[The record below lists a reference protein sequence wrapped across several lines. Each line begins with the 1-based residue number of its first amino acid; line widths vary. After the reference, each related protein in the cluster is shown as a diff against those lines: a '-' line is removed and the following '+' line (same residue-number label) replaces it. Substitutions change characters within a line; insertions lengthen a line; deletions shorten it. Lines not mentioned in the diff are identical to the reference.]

1 MQRRGRIMAIWA
13 RECLA
18 ALVVALAASCGP
30 QPNTEN
36 KEQSATAK
44 TRPAAAP
51 IDPGVYEPYKREQ
64 GWEKT
69 FARWGDEGVARI
81 QRLREAAAATVA
93 RDPKCDAVELSE
105 ISDSRSTPPDSPMV
119 YVDCTNGER
128 FYLGE
133 SDVGSTVSSE
143 MEKGAGF
150 SSADLIRQCT
160 DAVRARLN
168 LPASF
173 DQKIW
178 SVSDRQGTSGN
189 RVVEFDFE
197 AKNYLGATLPA
208 QARCIMTT
216 QGQFE
221 VTVIE

>member
-1 MQRRGRIMAIWA
+1 MLQMGRGMAIWVRA
-13 RECLA
+13 CAA
-18 ALVVALAASCGP
+18 ALSVALTASCGQEP
-30 QPNTEN
+30 KTG
-36 KEQSATAK
+36 QSETQNAK
-44 TRPAAAP
+44 PAAAP

-81 QRLREAAAATVA
+81 QRLREAAAETVA
-93 RDPKCDAVELSE
+93 SNPKCDSVELSE
-105 ISDSRSTPPDSPMV
+105 ISDSRSTPPDTPTV
-119 YVDCTNGER
+119 YVDCANGER
-128 FYLGE
+128 FYLSE
-133 SDVGSTVSSE
+133 SDVGGTVSTE
-143 MEKGAGF
+143 MEKGARF

-173 DQKIW
+173 DQNMW

-216 QGQFE
+216 RGQFE

>member
-1 MQRRGRIMAIWA
+1 MAIWVRA
-13 RECLA
+13 CAA
-18 ALVVALAASCGP
+18 ALSAALLVSCGQEP
-30 QPNTEN
+30 EPGQSETTNGA
-36 KEQSATAK
+36 SAT
-44 TRPAAAP
+44 AP

-81 QRLREAAAATVA
+81 QRLREAAAESVA
-93 RDPKCDAVELSE
+93 SNPKCDSVELSE
-105 ISDSRSTPPDSPMV
+105 ISDSRSTPPTMPVV

-133 SDVGSTVSSE
+133 SDVGGTVLTE
-143 MEKGAGF
+143 LEKGARF
-150 SSADLIRQCT
+150 SSAELIRLCT

-173 DQKIW
+173 DQNMW

-221 VTVIE
+221 VTVID